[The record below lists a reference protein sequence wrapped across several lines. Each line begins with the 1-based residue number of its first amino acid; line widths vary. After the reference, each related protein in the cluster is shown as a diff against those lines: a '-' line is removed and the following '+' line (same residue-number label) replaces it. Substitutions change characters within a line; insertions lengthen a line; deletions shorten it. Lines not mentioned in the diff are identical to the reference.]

1 VLVAL
6 DGGAGAG
13 KSTLAA
19 AALAATAGLS
29 VITGYDFYVGFR
41 GQEWD
46 AMTLSEQVDRCMDWR
61 RQRAPLETLSQGREA
76 SWQPSDWEV
85 DDGRLEDRRLRCD
98 PTWW

>member
-1 VLVAL
+1 MLVAL